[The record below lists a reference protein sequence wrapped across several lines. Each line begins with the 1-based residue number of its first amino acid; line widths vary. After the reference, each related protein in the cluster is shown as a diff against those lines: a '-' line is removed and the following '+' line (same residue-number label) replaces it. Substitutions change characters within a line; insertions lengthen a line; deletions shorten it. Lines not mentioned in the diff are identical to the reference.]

1 MSLILASASPRRSK
15 LMADAGYAFDIDPAD
30 VDETPLAD
38 ESARRYVERL
48 ARNKAEVIAHRHPE
62 ATVLGADTIV
72 TVDGVLLGKPAD
84 DTEAAAMLFRLSGRS
99 HEVMTGVAVAH
110 HGVTRS
116 DVAVSVVTFRTLD
129 RDEIEAYVATG
140 EPRDKA
146 GAYAIQGI
154 GGELV
159 ESVDGAWDNVVG
171 LPMSLVACLL
181 APACS
186 APSELGPA

>member
-1 MSLILASASPRRSK
+1 
-15 LMADAGYAFDIDPAD
+15 MADAGYAFDIDPAD

-99 HEVMTGVAVAH
+99 HEVMTGVAVALQQ
-110 HGVTRS
+110 
-116 DVAVSVVTFRTLD
+116 AL
-129 RDEIEAYVATG
+129 EYVAYMGRISLLGCTRVSDAAIDFLQIEQRLNDTHCG
-140 EPRDKA
+140 TSFRIQLIKITYERSSLPTPPR
-146 GAYAIQGI
+146 
-154 GGELV
+154 
-159 ESVDGAWDNVVG
+159 ESNPDMRN
-171 LPMSLVACLL
+171 S
-181 APACS
+181 
-186 APSELGPA
+186 